1 MASGNATQD
10 LPSKTNQLLYSWI
23 FLTIVGTTFVLARF
37 YARFFKS
44 KAHGWDDYFLGVAM
58 ISGIVTFALVVVGCS
73 HGYGTSIYQLDPAEA
88 AHALKAFNFTI
99 LTNGICMILLKLSIG
114 ASLLRLQLGRGM
126 NWIVWLSI
134 FISVCANAMT
144 LIGSCFQCVPMEA
157 IWNIRLP
164 NYTCIPKKY
173 VVGSSY
179 AQACGNIV
187 TDIFFSLSPLYY
199 LRNVRVSVYNKWA
212 LRVLFCIGL
221 SASACSI
228 AKLPELGKLA
238 NTTDPTYAGPDISI
252 WAAAEF
258 NAGLV
263 ASSMP
268 PLKSMFESTLKFIF
282 GIKTG
287 SLNSS
292 AKRAYQGAKSSLKSS
307 RINTRHS
314 QHQILPEESQ
324 ADIALIS
331 SFKLRLVDRLVCRDG
346 VVSGSS
352 YGART
357 SIRHKNVNEERRELR
372 KRGNKEKECES
383 TVDEE
388 DDTKDKD
395 KTDDASPPA
404 KPTKSKSKCSR
415 QLPPPIEIPIE
426 PPPLP
431 SEPPIATLD
440 DGALGGI
447 PILSVSAFPTM
458 TTEAVTTTGIS
469 IAATTTATSIT
480 TTATTLTLNAPT
492 IIPSTL
498 PSGTQKSGAQAVQ
511 ASAHAK
517 LSPHAKNALIAFGII
532 MGIAL
537 TGFLLFTTL
546 RCLKR
551 KRSEPS
557 AYDDLETLYKS
568 DPKSEITQ
576 TRLSE
581 SENIAIPSE
590 AHIISSPASPQ
601 FYLPPLFRTSQ
612 RPWSGSLWRQS
623 MTGQQGMEGDPFAD
637 LTFEGD
643 AGRDLFMAP
652 GFDGGKVVV
661 RKEVGGGVREDPF
674 RDPEKVE
681 SERRDGVERV
691 GPT

>member
-99 LTNGICMILLKLSIG
+99 LTNGI
-114 ASLLRLQLGRGM
+114 
-126 NWIVWLSI
+126 
-134 FISVCANAMT
+134 
-144 LIGSCFQCVPMEA
+144 
-157 IWNIRLP
+157 
-164 NYTCIPKKY
+164 
-173 VVGSSY
+173 
-179 AQACGNIV
+179 CGNIV

-324 ADIALIS
+324 ADIALFESATI
-331 SFKLRLVDRLVCRDG
+331 
-346 VVSGSS
+346 
-352 YGART
+352 
-357 SIRHKNVNEERRELR
+357 
-372 KRGNKEKECES
+372 RGNKEKECES

-395 KTDDASPPA
+395 KTDDASSPA

-431 SEPPIATLD
+431 SEQPIATLD
-440 DGALGGI
+440 DGSLGGI

-492 IIPSTL
+492 ITPSTL

-511 ASAHAK
+511 ASAHPK

-568 DPKSEITQ
+568 DPKSEFAS
-576 TRLSE
+576 TRISE
-581 SENIAIPSE
+581 SESEILAMPSE
-590 AHIISSPASPQ
+590 AHIITSPASPQ

-623 MTGQQGMEGDPFAD
+623 MSGQQGMEGDPFAD

-643 AGRDLFMAP
+643 AGRDLFVAP

-681 SERRDGVERV
+681 SERRDDVERV
-691 GPT
+691 DASRPLD